1 MSSGTNN
8 FFELHMLMVSATVDK
23 KKGVLELGELEYP
36 LFFSPPWHL
45 TISICNLKNLLVPEL
60 MKLEYHL
67 LPALKLC

>member
-1 MSSGTNN
+1 MD
-8 FFELHMLMVSATVDK
+8 E
-23 KKGVLELGELEYP
+23 KKGILELGELEYP

-67 LPALKLC
+67 LPTLKLKLKPYVKLLPTLKLKPRA